1 MVVFHSQETAK
12 GSSEIWIIFY
22 FLEPEEWQLPN
33 CLKIKAK
40 NKKA

>member
-1 MVVFHSQETAK
+1 MVTIHSQETAK
-12 GSSEIWIIFY
+12 GSSDLEIFY
-22 FLEPEEWQLPN
+22 FLEPEVWQLPN